1 MDLVLG
7 NHIIDNDAESILKAL
22 QKLNNNSYLKDI
34 HRRGNNIAIT
44 CPHHKKGQENHP
56 SCYVYA
62 DNKSDTVPFGY
73 YRCFTCG
80 EQGQLYDLV
89 SICLGISTEDSK
101 QWLIDNYSHTFSEQ
115 LLNIPEINIHNQT
128 NKIETLDE
136 TILDKYAYFHPYMF
150 ARGLTEEVIRKFKI
164 GYDFEFDSLTFPVW
178 DEHNNLIGIT
188 RRSVTNKYFYIPENM
203 GKPVYL
209 LNYICYNNITDVVV
223 CESQLD
229 ALKCWT
235 WGIPAVALFGTGS
248 KKQYQILNKSGI
260 RFYHLAFD
268 GDLAGQHGAKR
279 FIENI
284 KNDVFVDVIK
294 LPDGKD
300 VNDISREEF
309 LSLPRVDKGD
319 EL

>member
-1 MDLVLG
+1 MNLTIDKY
-7 NHIIDNDAESILKAL
+7 IIDNDIENILRDIQHL
-22 QKLNNNSYLKDI
+22 CNNKYLKDI

-44 CPHHKKGQENHP
+44 CPHHKNGQESHP

-62 DNKSDTVPFGY
+62 SNKSDTIPFGY

-80 EQGQLYDLV
+80 EQGQLYKLV
-89 SICLGISTEDSK
+89 AMCLDISIEEGK
-101 QWLIDNYSHTFSEQ
+101 QWLIDNYSHTFSEEI
-115 LLNIPEINIHNQT
+115 LDLPEINISKQSSNQQ
-128 NKIETLDE
+128 ILDE
-136 TILDKYAYFHPYMF
+136 AILDKYNEYHSYMF
-150 ARGLTEEVIRKFKI
+150 ERGLTEEVIKQFRI
-164 GYDFEFDSLTFPVW
+164 GYDRESNAITFPVW
-178 DEHNNLIGIT
+178 NEHNQLIGIT
-188 RRSVTNKYFYIPENM
+188 KRSVSTKYFYIPENM

-209 LNYICYNNITDVVV
+209 LNYVCNNNITEVVV

-268 GDLAGQHGAKR
+268 GDLAGHHGAKR

-284 KNDVFVDVIK
+284 KNDVFIDVIK

-300 VNDISREEF
+300 VNDISQEEF